1 MSAQTREAHC
11 YICHLY
17 DRGQA
22 QPHLGSFTAGTRSEV
37 MHAVSDALVEHRV
50 PFTYAQLEDALEA
63 WIAGE
68 RHFELDEDGASLAF
82 LTVRAPASPA
92 AAAVAKPQAAER
104 RKGLFAL
111 TKSKR

>member
-1 MSAQTREAHC
+1 MSGPTSEAVF

-17 DRGQA
+17 DRGEA

-37 MHAVSDALVEHRV
+37 IHAVSDALVEHRV
-50 PFTYAQLEDALEA
+50 HFTHAQLEDALEA

-82 LTVRAPASPA
+82 LTVRAPTTPTVA
-92 AAAVAKPQAAER
+92 AKPQAAPR
-104 RKGLFAL
+104 RKSLFSLA
-111 TKSKR
+111 KSKR

>member
-1 MSAQTREAHC
+1 MSGQADEAVF

-17 DRGQA
+17 DRGEA

-37 MHAVSDALVEHRV
+37 IHAVSDALVEHRV
-50 PFTYAQLEDALEA
+50 HFTHAQLEDALEA

-82 LTVRAPASPA
+82 LTVRAPAKP
-92 AAAVAKPQAAER
+92 AAAVAAKQAAPR
-104 RKGLFAL
+104 RKSLFFS
-111 TKSKR
+111 TKSKH